1 MFIHRG
7 LIEKNF
13 RENHITSFKE
23 CIKKKFNIETDIHF
37 TQNNTPICFHDY
49 SLRRLFNIRKKTR
62 TILDKNLKKYK
73 ITKLCDLLKILT
85 VNTKV
90 LVEIKPLLRKN
101 TLNRLLE
108 TCNGFKKN
116 VYFISFK
123 ESNLVKIR
131 GITKDFKLGLILHS
145 HRKNGK
151 INQKLNKNHINFFVF
166 HTQFLF
172 ISKIKKIQ
180 KKKYFYTFKNIRMND
195 AKSNYI
201 IENIIK

>member
-7 LIEKNF
+7 LIKKNF

-23 CIKKKFNIETDIHF
+23 CIKKNFNIETDIHF

-49 SLRRLFNIRKKTR
+49 SLRRLFNIKKKTR
-62 TILDKNLKKYK
+62 TILDKNLKKYN
-73 ITKLCDLLKILT
+73 ITKLCGLLKILT

-90 LVEIKPLLRKN
+90 LVEIKPLLTKN
-101 TLNRLLE
+101 TLNQLLE
-108 TCNGFKKN
+108 TCNGFRKN

-123 ESNLVKIR
+123 ESNLVRIR
-131 GITKDFKLGLILHS
+131 EATKDFKLGLILHR
-145 HRKNGK
+145 HLKNGK
-151 INQKLNKNHINFFVF
+151 INQIINKKHINFFIL
-166 HTQFLF
+166 HTQFL
-172 ISKIKKIQ
+172 IHPEIKKIKKNI
-180 KKKYFYTFKNIRMND
+180 YFYTFRNIRMND

>member
-1 MFIHRG
+1 MGHRG
-7 LIEKNF
+7 LIKKNF
-13 RENHITSFKE
+13 RENHIISFKE
-23 CIKKKFNIETDIHF
+23 CI
-37 TQNNTPICFHDY
+37 
-49 SLRRLFNIRKKTR
+49 
-62 TILDKNLKKYK
+62 KKYK

-145 HRKNGK
+145 HHKNDK

-172 ISKIKKIQ
+172 ISKIKKI
-180 KKKYFYTFKNIRMND
+180 
-195 AKSNYI
+195 
-201 IENIIK
+201 

>member
-1 MFIHRG
+1 
-7 LIEKNF
+7 
-13 RENHITSFKE
+13 
-23 CIKKKFNIETDIHF
+23 
-37 TQNNTPICFHDY
+37 
-49 SLRRLFNIRKKTR
+49 
-62 TILDKNLKKYK
+62 
-73 ITKLCDLLKILT
+73 
-85 VNTKV
+85 V
-90 LVEIKPLLRKN
+90 LVEIKPFLRKN

-108 TCNGFKKN
+108 ICNGYKKN

-145 HRKNGK
+145 RHKNNK

-201 IENIIK
+201 IENILK